1 MELREV
7 DTLVG
12 TVDTAIFSKGP
23 CGVQLVV
30 GGLKAGS
37 AESRFP
43 TPDVICYRSIVTGDG
58 SKLIPSF
65 CFPK

>member
-7 DTLVG
+7 DMHALLVG

-23 CGVQLVV
+23 CGVQLVG

-43 TPDVICYRSIVTGDG
+43 TPDVICYRALSLGMEVN
-58 SKLIPSF
+58 
-65 CFPK
+65 